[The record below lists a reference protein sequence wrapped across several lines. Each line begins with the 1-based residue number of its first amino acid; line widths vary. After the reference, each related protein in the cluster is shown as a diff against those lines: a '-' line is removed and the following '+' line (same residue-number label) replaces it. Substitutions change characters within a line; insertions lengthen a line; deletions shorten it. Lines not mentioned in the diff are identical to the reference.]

1 VSLNSLVESHI
12 RELDNIGVKACSLSG
27 ENIDEEGI
35 LAGHYSFMFT
45 SPEAIINNGK
55 WCKML

>member
-1 VSLNSLVESHI
+1 VESHI